1 VSQASLTTATAPAVA
16 LPGPGL
22 RGSPRLALLAAAL
35 GVSMVAL
42 DSTIVSVANP
52 AIQSQLHAS
61 LADLQW
67 VSNGYLLTLAV
78 TLIAIGQI
86 ADRVGHRRVF
96 LTGVAG
102 FALTSAAIGLS
113 GSISLVITLRV
124 AQGGF
129 GAMLQPSAL
138 ALLRDTFPP
147 RRLNTAIGAWGAAIG
162 VSTAAGPIV
171 GGLLVQHAGWEACF
185 YVNIP
190 VALIALTMGL
200 LVLRETPT
208 AAARFFDLPG
218 MALLS
223 AALFLLIWPL
233 IQGAASGW
241 GSAATI
247 GFFAAAACA
256 GGLFTVR
263 ETRAREPL
271 RLLRS
276 ASLSAGTA
284 LVVMLMFP
292 LVGGALLATV
302 ALLGLSRLGATSGL
316 GGTAGWFA
324 LLGLGLSPVVVGAT
338 DVIVGRAPAELT
350 GVAAGLQATAM
361 QVGGTLGTAVLGA
374 VMSARVAALLP
385 ADWIAAH
392 LPALTAARLAR
403 AGRAVTVGG
412 APVGHGTPAPVARAI
427 VGVSHA
433 AFLGGLHAVFLVARR
448 SPSPAPW
455 PACSPSG
462 ELQGAPA
469 AARHSCFVNEY

>member
-42 DSTIVSVANP
+42 DSTI
-52 AIQSQLHAS
+52 
-61 LADLQW
+61 
-67 VSNGYLLTLAV
+67 
-78 TLIAIGQI
+78 
-86 ADRVGHRRVF
+86 
-96 LTGVAG
+96 
-102 FALTSAAIGLS
+102 
-113 GSISLVITLRV
+113 
-124 AQGGF
+124 

-162 VSTAAGPIV
+162 VSMAAGPV
-171 GGLLVQHAGWEACF
+171 AGGLLVQHAGWEACF

-190 VALIALTMGL
+190 VALIALTTGL
-200 LVLRETPT
+200 LVLRETPA

-223 AALFLLIWPL
+223 GALFLLIWAL
-233 IQGAASGW
+233 IQGAASRW

-247 GFFAAAACA
+247 GFLAAAACA

-271 RLLRS
+271 LPLRLLRS
-276 ASLSAGTA
+276 ASLPAAAA
-284 LVVMLMFP
+284 LVVMLMFALFGAMFFIAFYLENVHGLSPVATGVRLLPLTGMLIVGSPLSGVLIGRRGPRVP

-324 LLGLGLSPVVVGAT
+324 LLGLGLSPVAAGAA
-338 DVIVGRAPAELT
+338 DVIVGRAPAGLT

-361 QVGGTLGTAVLGA
+361 QVGGTLGTSVLGA
-374 VMSARVAALLP
+374 VMSARVAALLRP
-385 ADWIAAH
+385 AGSPRTCRRSPPRSWPG
-392 LPALTAARLAR
+392 PAEPSRSAARPSGTAR
-403 AGRAVTVGG
+403 
-412 APVGHGTPAPVARAI
+412 P
-427 VGVSHA
+427 
-433 AFLGGLHAVFLVARR
+433 RR
-448 SPSPAPW
+448 SRAPSSASVTPHSSAACTRCSWSQRRPPSPAPW

-462 ELQGAPA
+462 ELQGAPP
-469 AARHSCFVNEY
+469 AARRSCFVNEY